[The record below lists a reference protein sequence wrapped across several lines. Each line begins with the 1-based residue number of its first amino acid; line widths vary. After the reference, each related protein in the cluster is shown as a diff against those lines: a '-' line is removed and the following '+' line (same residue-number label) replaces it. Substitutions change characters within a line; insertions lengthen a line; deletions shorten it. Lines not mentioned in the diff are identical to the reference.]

1 MSSESVRLSV
11 PGRAIVRSPVAPLY
25 KEPLV
30 RSPQISQRV
39 CGQEVEVLEMK
50 DDWYRVRGS
59 DRYEGWMHWGF
70 LTPARDKSA
79 NNGAVVSLGCTVRH
93 EGGARRALPVGAR
106 LLRGDIAESGETIGE
121 RDLSNRFPR
130 DAKAI
135 TASAQKLFEGV
146 SYVWGGVTPWGA
158 DCSGFVQTVFALHGV
173 ALPRDAWQQAEC
185 GTKSGEL
192 LELQPADLAF
202 FSDRE
207 DKRVTHVAIGLGDKK
222 LVHVALGRGGYAIEK
237 LDDASDDY
245 VRALR
250 ERFLYSRAVL

>member
-39 CGQEVEVLEMK
+39 CGQEVEVLELR

-70 LTPARDKSA
+70 LAPAREKNSG
-79 NNGAVVSLGCTVRH
+79 NGALISLGCIVRH
-93 EGGARRALPVGAR
+93 EGGARRALPLGAR
-106 LLRGDIAESGETIGE
+106 LLHGDTAESGETIAE
-121 RDLSNRFPR
+121 HELSVRFPR

-158 DCSGFVQTVFALHGV
+158 DCSGFIQTVFALHGV
-173 ALPRDAWQQAEC
+173 PLPRDAWMQAEC
-185 GTKSGEL
+185 GSASGGL
-192 LELQPADLAF
+192 LELRPAELAF

-207 DKRVTHVAIGLGDKK
+207 DKRVTHVAMGLGGKR
-222 LVHVALGRGGYAIEK
+222 LVHVALGRGGYAIER

-250 ERFLYSRAVL
+250 ERFLYSRDVL